1 LRVVIAHPHV
11 TYPGGAT
18 AVALETG
25 SRLASRG
32 HEVHLVSL
40 RNLPELIERFRG
52 IEFHDLHG
60 PLSSELRYWL
70 QLPIYQARFNAIVD
84 ALSPDAVLA
93 HAFPANYWAFVN
105 RLRNK
110 AVPCVWYCHEPS
122 AFVHDWRVIRG
133 VPWPMQA
140 AVLAANPFLQL
151 ADRVLARSADQ
162 IVTNSSYTAE
172 RIRRIYGRRAS
183 VAEPGVDATRFGAR
197 PRKERL
203 VLCVGRLTRF
213 KRFDIVLRAAAELQ
227 RQGVEVRWVI
237 VGSGEEQQ
245 ALASMA
251 RSLSVGQAVTFTGLA
266 DEATL
271 TGFYRRAAIVAV
283 TSINEPFGIV
293 PVEGMAAGA
302 AVVCSDTGGPAR
314 AVDDGVTGLHF
325 RSGDHLDLARKVAYL
340 LENRALATEMGA
352 RGREIAR
359 TRYTWDR
366 TTDGIERAFHAASR
380 TTPAPPGGSP

>member
-25 SRLASRG
+25 ARLANRG

-40 RNLPELIERFRG
+40 RNLRELTERFGG
-52 IEFHDLHG
+52 IQFHDLRG

-70 QLPIYQARFNAIVD
+70 QLPIYQARFDAIVD
-84 ALSPDAVLA
+84 AVSPDVILA
-93 HAFPANYWAFVN
+93 HAFPANYWAFVH
-105 RLRNK
+105 RLRKN

-151 ADRVLARSADQ
+151 VDRILARSADQ

-183 VAEPGVDATRFGAR
+183 VAEPGVDATRFGAGR
-197 PRKERL
+197 RKERL

-213 KRFDIVLRAAAELQ
+213 KRFDIVLHAAAELQ
-227 RQGVEVRWVI
+227 RQGVGVRWVI

-245 ALASMA
+245 ALASLA
-251 RSLSVGQAVTFTGLA
+251 TSLSVEESVTFAGLA

-271 TGFYRRAAIVAV
+271 TGLYRRAAIVAV
-283 TSINEPFGIV
+283 ASINEPFGIV
-293 PVEGMAAGA
+293 PVEAMAAGA

-314 AVDDGVTGLHF
+314 AVDDGGTGLHF
-325 RSGDHLDLARKVAYL
+325 RSGDPVDLARKVAYL
-340 LENRALATEMGA
+340 LEHRGLATEMGT

-359 TRYTWDR
+359 TRYTWER
-366 TTDGIERAFHAASR
+366 TTDGIEQAFHAAGLA
-380 TTPAPPGGSP
+380 TDAPPEGRP